1 MKKSDLIRKI
11 ARENGGDPGDAADG
25 MDRAV
30 TQILHTLRRGRPA
43 RLPGLGTITPGKQ
56 WTFRAEVEEKL

>member
-1 MKKSDLIRKI
+1 MKKSDLIRQMG
-11 ARENGGDPGDAADG
+11 REDGGDRGDAADR

-30 TQILHTLRRGRPA
+30 TQIIRTLRRGKPA

-56 WTFRAEVEEKL
+56 WTFQAEKHDR